1 MRPIKLTLSAFGPY
15 AGKAELDLS
24 RLGTNGL
31 YLITGD
37 TGAGKTT
44 LFDAITYALYGE
56 TSGRNRNAT
65 MLRSKYAEPKT
76 PTYVQMVF
84 VYRGQQYTIRRNP
97 TYVRPALRGDKMTEE
112 KAAAELILPDG
123 RVITRINLVNE
134 EIQTILG
141 LDYNQFTQIA
151 MIAQGDFRELL
162 QAKTDTRRKIFRYIF
177 QTERYQKVQELLS
190 KREKELSDRY
200 KNVERTV
207 EQCVQNVRCPE
218 SHALG
223 AEWQAVRNKQRT
235 LSQTID
241 LLARMI
247 AQDTDTQNTRK
258 SQMTILEQRMR
269 ELEQQLRQ
277 AEQIAGWKASLDQMR
292 QQADGFAQQ
301 LRALEAE
308 VQRAQQALP
317 QAEALGRQIA
327 LEQEQL
333 PRYAELDQ
341 KTAKLAQDQ
350 KTLERDQIALTE
362 QQTAFVHLGEQLQAL
377 KKQADALKNVQ
388 TEWQQLE
395 HAQTQLDQRIDDL
408 HVLADKR
415 AACAQL
421 DRQCQTERQA
431 LDDAQQQLCRLSEDL
446 TRDRAELSTIQD
458 AGERLVKQQ
467 SVCDRLMQRR
477 TDLSQLDKR
486 CREYT
491 GLLDELHAAQQDYLQ
506 KQQTYTQQQA
516 RFDAL
521 NRAFLSGQAGL
532 LAQNLTEGTP
542 CPVCGATSHPHLA
555 QLAEEV
561 PTEQALDQAKQ
572 AADSALTSAQQ
583 ASAAAS
589 AVRAK
594 KERAESDL
602 QALAQDLLDDAA
614 LEGLQNRLTAAQTAL
629 EAALTQAD
637 QDLQAATQTVA
648 RKHELT
654 EQITAQDNAQQRLT
668 AQVQAKRDAVTATA
682 ARLRTAQED
691 TERLAQKLLGD
702 GQPDTIDERLTDQLS
717 QLQTRRSQCTQAM
730 QRKQAECQKKQ
741 QLDTAI
747 PAQEEACRKME
758 QDIAARRVDQASR
771 HTAIAERHS
780 QLDELKKGLRYAD
793 SHAASQAIDRLRQQK
808 EAIERTAAA
817 AQERLTQKQQKISR
831 TQGQIQTLTEQIAAA
846 PEIALDAVTA
856 ERDRIQQGRVR
867 LQQVNEELA
876 AVLAVNQDN
885 LDQLRQ
891 IGSNQSALEE
901 KLKMVRS
908 LANTANGDITGKEK
922 IMLETYAQAT
932 YFDRVVERANIR
944 FRVMSDGQYE
954 LVRRREAGN
963 LRSQSGLD
971 MDVVDHYNGSC
982 RDVAS
987 LSGGEAFMASLALA
1001 LGLSDEIQASAGGIQ
1016 LDTMFVDEG
1025 FGTLSEDALQQ
1036 ALAALQDLTE
1046 GGKRLVGIISHV
1058 PELKN
1063 RIPRQVVVTKDKM
1076 GGGSRV
1082 SIRTE

>member
-15 AGKAELDLS
+15 AGKVELDLD

-56 TSGRNRNAT
+56 ASGRNRNAT
-65 MLRSKYAEPKT
+65 MLRSKYAQPKT

-84 VYRGQQYTIRRNP
+84 SYRGQQYTIRRNP
-97 TYVRPALRGDKMTEE
+97 TYERPALRGDKMTEE

-134 EIQTILG
+134 QIQAILG

-207 EQCVQNVRCPE
+207 DQCVHNVRCPE
-218 SHALG
+218 THDFG
-223 AEWQAVRNKQRT
+223 QEWQAVRDKQRS

-241 LLARMI
+241 LLAQII
-247 AQDTDTQNTRK
+247 AHDTDTQKTRK
-258 SQMTILEQRMR
+258 SQMDILEQRMR
-269 ELEQQLRQ
+269 ELEEQIRQ
-277 AEQIAGWKASLDQMR
+277 AEQITQWKTSLEQMK
-292 QQADGFAQQ
+292 QQAAAFAQQ
-301 LRALEAE
+301 LQQLEAE
-308 VQRAQQALP
+308 VQRAQQDLP
-317 QAEALGRQIA
+317 QAEALGKQIA

-341 KTAKLAQDQ
+341 KTDKLAQDQ
-350 KTLERDQIALTE
+350 KALERDQTALTE
-362 QQTAFVHLGEQLQAL
+362 QQTAFVHMGEQLQAL

-388 TEWQQLE
+388 AEWQQLE
-395 HAQTQLDQRIDDL
+395 HEQTQLAQRMDDL
-408 HVLADKR
+408 HTLADKR
-415 AACAQL
+415 TVCAQL
-421 DRQCQTERQA
+421 DRQCQAEQQA
-431 LDDAQQQLCRLSEDL
+431 LDGAQRELHSLSQDL
-446 TRDRAELSTIQD
+446 TRDRAELGTIQD

-467 SVCDRLMQRR
+467 SVCDRLKQRK
-477 TDLSQLDKR
+477 TDLSQLGKR

-491 GLLDELHAAQQDYLQ
+491 GLLEELHAAQQDYLQ
-506 KQQTYTQQQA
+506 KQEKYTQQQA
-516 RFDAL
+516 KFEAR

-561 PTEQALDQAKQ
+561 PTEQALEQAKQ
-572 AADSALTSAQQ
+572 AADSALAAAQQ

-602 QALAQDLLDDAA
+602 QALAQDLLDNASLDG
-614 LEGLQNRLTAAQTAL
+614 LEDRLKMAQTAL
-629 EAALTQAD
+629 AADLVQAD
-637 QDLQAATQTVA
+637 RDLHAATQTVA
-648 RKHELT
+648 RKNELT
-654 EQITAQDNAQQRLT
+654 EQITVQEDAQQRLT

-682 ARLRTAQED
+682 ARLRTARED
-691 TERLAQKLLGD
+691 TEQLAQKLLGD
-702 GQPDTIDERLTDQLS
+702 GPADTLDDRLTDQLTL
-717 QLQTRRSQCTQAM
+717 LQMQCSQCEQAM

-747 PAQEEACRKME
+747 PQQEDAYRAME
-758 QDIAARRVDQASR
+758 QDIGARKVDQASR
-771 HTAIAERHS
+771 RTAIAERQS
-780 QLDELKKGLRYAD
+780 QLDALKKGLRYAD
-793 SHAASQAIDRLRQQK
+793 SHAASQAIDRMRQQK
-808 EAIERTAAA
+808 EAIERAAAA
-817 AQERLTQKQQKISR
+817 AQERFAQKQQESSR
-831 TQGQIQTLTEQIAAA
+831 TEGQIQTLTEQIAAA
-846 PEIALDAVTA
+846 PEIALDRVIA

-867 LQQVNEELA
+867 LQQDTEELA

-891 IGSNQSALEE
+891 IGNNQSALEE

-908 LANTANGDITGKEK
+908 LANTANGEITGKEK
-922 IMLETYAQAT
+922 VMLETYAQAT

-954 LVRRREAGN
+954 LVRRRKAGN
-963 LRSQSGLD
+963 RLSQSGLD

-1001 LGLSDEIQASAGGIQ
+1001 LGLSDEIQESAGGIQ

-1063 RIPRQVVVTKDKM
+1063 RITRQVVVTKDKM